1 MVVLSCWLLLLQ
13 GKAAAGSRERKS
25 WREMS
30 WTDFVPALPG
40 AVWRTTR
47 AIHKRHVSEVLEE
60 TLFPFISLTVTPK
73 SKLLF
78 IYKLFFTF
86 LGSMTL
92 LFA

>member
-1 MVVLSCWLLLLQ
+1 MLAVAVAREGGCRKQ
-13 GKAAAGSRERKS
+13 GAEILERDE
-25 WREMS
+25 RG
-30 WTDFVPALPG
+30 DFVPALPG

-47 AIHKRHVSEVLEE
+47 AIQKRHVSEVLEE
-60 TLFPFISLTVTPK
+60 TLFPFTSLTVIPK

-78 IYKLFFTF
+78 ISKLFFTF